1 MLFRSIARNAF
12 QHTPPVASV
21 SRRSAA
27 DVHFA
32 PKADMQL
39 GIRRYP
45 LSANFGLAHCKALLF
60 DDLVGTDERLSR
72 HLYAKRFCGS
82 QVG

>member
-1 MLFRSIARNAF
+1 
-12 QHTPPVASV
+12 
-21 SRRSAA
+21 
-27 DVHFA
+27 
-32 PKADMQL
+32 MQL